1 MSSDGQAEAAL
12 FERGAWTKALEKY
25 AAVTHLTI
33 QLYDTDARLICGPVH
48 PTDLFELFTPG
59 YHDLGIFAACIRRC
73 LTQADMPPPVV
84 VENHDGLAVVGTALM
99 LSGEIVGVAV
109 AGYALTTFM
118 DQHALERLARNS
130 GCSFEI
136 VWAVGRKERPLPG
149 ERLALYGELLRTLG
163 NTLLEENFST
173 RREQQISTRL
183 AEALASEQA
192 ARAEAETATAL
203 VRRVQALTD
212 MALDLPLDDL
222 LRELLTRLR
231 NELQTDTAVILL
243 RQLAE
248 EGGEEELRVRAALGL
263 EEEEQRQA
271 RIPVGQGFAG
281 RIAAERRPIVMEDV
295 DNYEVANRF
304 IREKGL
310 HSLAG
315 VPLQIDGR
323 VIGVLHVGSMRRRK
337 FQQQEVELLR
347 LAGDRIALAIQ
358 RTEVRAAAAAVAEA
372 ADRAKDAFLAT
383 LSHELRSPLAAI
395 LTWVHLL
402 RRGKL
407 DATKTAGA
415 LETIERSA
423 KAQKHLIEDLL
434 DVSRVVAG
442 KLRLETQPVDLA
454 EAIEAAVDV
463 VRPAAQAKSVEL
475 ESMLRGFR
483 HGRVLGD
490 PGRLQQVICNL
501 LTNAI
506 KFTPKGGRVAVWL
519 EVVDSRAEIVVS
531 DTGEGI
537 SPDFLP
543 HVFERFRQADSTS
556 TRAHSGLGLG
566 LAIVRHLVEL
576 HGGTVRAE
584 SRGENKGTTFRVTLP
599 LLSRELSRWE
609 NVSPTA
615 GGEVP
620 YDCHLVLEGVRV
632 LVVDDEADV
641 REWLT
646 AVLAESRAAVT
657 TVASA
662 GEAFEALERMTPDVL
677 MSDIGM
683 PGEDGYALIRKVRTF
698 ASERGGQVPALALTG
713 FASTEDRAQALA
725 AGYQVHMSKPV
736 DPAAL
741 VAAVAEL
748 VATPR
753 PRLPAAC
760 LAKTEPV
767 AIP

>member
-1 MSSDGQAEAAL
+1 MGQAEAAL

-84 VENHDGLAVVGTALM
+84 VENHDSLAVVGTALM

-109 AGYALTTFM
+109 GGYALTTFL

-130 GCSFEI
+130 GRSFEK
-136 VWAVGRKERPLPG
+136 VWAVGRKERPLP
-149 ERLALYGELLRTLG
+149 
-163 NTLLEENFST
+163 EE
-173 RREQQISTRL
+173 
-183 AEALASEQA
+183 
-192 ARAEAETATAL
+192 
-203 VRRVQALTD
+203 
-212 MALDLPLDDL
+212 
-222 LRELLTRLR
+222 
-231 NELQTDTAVILL
+231 
-243 RQLAE
+243 
-248 EGGEEELRVRAALGL
+248 GEEELCVRAALGL
-263 EEEEQRQA
+263 KEEQPHQV

-281 RIAAERRPIVMEDV
+281 RIAAERRPIVIEDV
-295 DNYEVANRF
+295 DNYEDASRY

-323 VIGVLHVGSMRRRK
+323 LIGVLHVGSMRPRK

-358 RTEVRAAAAAVAEA
+358 RTEVRAAAAAAAGA

-442 KLRLETQPVDLA
+442 KLRLEAQPVDLA

-463 VRPAAQAKSVEL
+463 ARPAAEAKSVEL

-483 HGRVLGD
+483 HGGVLGD

-531 DTGEGI
+531 DTGKGI

-556 TRAHSGLGLG
+556 TRAHSGLALG

-584 SRGENKGTTFRVTLP
+584 SRGENKGTTFSVTLP

-662 GEAFEALERMTPDVL
+662 GEAFEALERMTPDGL
-677 MSDIGM
+677 MSDSGQ
-683 PGEDGYALIRKVRTF
+683 PGEAGYAPIRKVRT
-698 ASERGGQVPALALTG
+698 
-713 FASTEDRAQALA
+713 
-725 AGYQVHMSKPV
+725 
-736 DPAAL
+736 
-741 VAAVAEL
+741 
-748 VATPR
+748 
-753 PRLPAAC
+753 
-760 LAKTEPV
+760 
-767 AIP
+767 